1 MSGSSWIDKS
11 DNNKSRT
18 LSVNEMNKTV
28 RTVARK
34 ENQILTK
41 DRGIFIERERE
52 RKRWRGRERE
62 RDMLHSVTFSLATSR
77 DLSPRV

>member
-1 MSGSSWIDKS
+1 VSGSSWIDKS

-41 DRGIFIERERE
+41 DREMLKEKE
-52 RKRWRGRERE
+52 RGRDGGGERE